1 MTWIPTITSAVD
13 FSGLFFLWLVSI
25 TKAPGITL
33 AFIVPGITRYSFFP
47 LATWSSNMGRGF
59 FNSNH
64 SFSAWIIVTFS
75 PSPSHQYN
83 SFLSAYDIFSVY
95 PMQIRTTTHAYKG
108 KTHWPPITYLVFSSL
123 QRSLWCTIKPSCVQC
138 IHFLQ
143 RVCVW
148 GCMWVRRF
156 RNRDRRHTWPRFYPI
171 DTNDMMDK
179 IYIAYFHIFET
190 TNLCKYTINTV
201 RWI

>member
-13 FSGLFFLWLVSI
+13 FCGPFFLWLVSI

-83 SFLSAYDIFSVY
+83 SFF
-95 PMQIRTTTHAYKG
+95 IRLRYFLCISYANTNNHTRIQGENTLATH
-108 KTHWPPITYLVFSSL
+108 HLP
-123 QRSLWCTIKPSCVQC
+123 CVQLIATFTLVHHQAIMC
-138 IHFLQ
+138 AVHPFLAT
-143 RVCVW
+143 CVHL
-148 GCMWVRRF
+148 GLYVSAPISES
-156 RNRDRRHTWPRFYPI
+156 WPTSY
-171 DTNDMMDK
+171 M
-179 IYIAYFHIFET
+179 A
-190 TNLCKYTINTV
+190 
-201 RWI
+201 